1 MLNLRNLETISKA
14 HKYFN
19 SAIRKVFF
27 IATVFLLQR
36 LVVFF
41 IRSGLLWEFSFL
53 RKSNLRTH
61 DNIDSDFHMELCFVQ
76 KNYASSTTSLILNKK
91 IVLLRRNSYKY
102 SIRSQI
108 QWRIFPYFLFSFFKE
123 DVYIMIDVY
132 NVYTVIL
139 RIFLVMLKSDW
150 LIFAS

>member
-1 MLNLRNLETISKA
+1 METISKT

-19 SAIRKVFF
+19 SAIRKIFF

-41 IRSGLLWEFSFL
+41 IRSGLLWEFCFL
-53 RKSNLRTH
+53 FCTTKLCIVH
-61 DNIDSDFHMELCFVQ
+61 YFLNI
-76 KNYASSTTSLILNKK
+76 KKKKK
-91 IVLLRRNSYKY
+91 IELLRRNSYKY

-108 QWRIFPYFLFSFFKE
+108 QWRIFPYFPFSFFKE
-123 DVYIMIDVY
+123 DVYIMVDVY

-150 LIFAS
+150 LIFASYLRINHGIY